1 MNKKLKNIQL
11 ELRFFFG
18 NRQNIAMVFALVL
31 LVALVAFGLFG
42 IPAIYK
48 VTQEQKQTVM
58 DLENINM
65 ALAKKDSILNALV
78 SEQDKLDAYQQK
90 LSTVLPQEQNLQVF
104 LTDLV
109 STLAERGYRL
119 LSFTHSSAGTTT
131 LSVALRMEGPTA
143 ELPSVISS
151 VESMPRLVYI
161 RELSVVNEKANSH
174 LDMTVNVFFDPL
186 TERIAAPETN

>member
-48 VTQEQKQTVM
+48 VTQDQKQTVM
-58 DLENINM
+58 DLENINA
-65 ALAKKDSILNALV
+65 ALAKKNAILNALV
-78 SEQDKLDAYQQK
+78 TEQAKLDDYQRK
-90 LSTVLPQEQNLQVF
+90 LSAVLPQEQNLQVF
-104 LTDLV
+104 LTDVV

-119 LSFTHSSAGTTT
+119 LSFTHSSAGGTP
-131 LSVALRMEGPTA
+131 LSVSLRMEGPTA
-143 ELPSVISS
+143 ELPAVISS